1 MPIMML
7 SEFKSEVEKF
17 LNETGIAPSR
27 LGREA
32 LNDPGFVS
40 GLRNGMEPREGTRSK
55 VRGKMQELRK
65 ASQPSAA

>member
-7 SEFKSEVEKF
+7 PEFKSEVEKF
-17 LNETGIAPSR
+17 LSETGVAPSR

-40 GLRNGMEPREGTRSK
+40 GLRSGMEPREGTRSK
-55 VRGKMQELRK
+55 VREKMQELRK
-65 ASQPSAA
+65 AMQLSAA